1 MPQRSNAKIPPR
13 SRPGLIT
20 TAGQIGRELAKQ
32 TVTPPMKPNCHS
44 PSGSG
49 AWARINSNT
58 NEAVVLDVAHAPLIQ
73 GGLENIKF
81 VNASAA
87 NASAVGMRLN
97 ACQRCTFKNLEFHN
111 FDSVVGI
118 FIRPTVVF
126 DNAAAGIY
134 GRDYHNCVFNE
145 LSNILVFRCSIGMV
159 LRGGP
164 SSAITTNVVTLN
176 NYYNLCFR
184 EVTVEGVRS
193 DWFHDNDHFFNLFVN
208 LVTNGAVAVH
218 LSPIDPTNYIGV
230 SAHHFYSLTIVRDN
244 SINPIGLY
252 GVAMNNAPGC
262 IFVGLAS
269 DNQWDGNY
277 FYNPLNVEVYVWAS
291 WMHFLT
297 SDASAGTLQNRLA
310 SITQHTMS
318 RQSGAATVGS
328 GVTSLAVV
336 FPNRMYVAPVNGKG
350 EIRLTPYSEPWR
362 ALLGGFFNDH

>member
-1 MPQRSNAKIPPR
+1 
-13 SRPGLIT
+13 
-20 TAGQIGRELAKQ
+20 
-32 TVTPPMKPNCHS
+32 
-44 PSGSG
+44 
-49 AWARINSNT
+49 
-58 NEAVVLDVAHAPLIQ
+58 
-73 GGLENIKF
+73 
-81 VNASAA
+81 
-87 NASAVGMRLN
+87 MRLN

-118 FIRPTVVF
+118 FIRPTV
-126 DNAAAGIY
+126 D
-134 GRDYHNCVFNE
+134 
-145 LSNILVFRCSIGMV
+145 
-159 LRGGP
+159 
-164 SSAITTNVVTLN
+164 
-176 NYYNLCFR
+176 
-184 EVTVEGVRS
+184 
-193 DWFHDNDHFFNLFVN
+193 
-208 LVTNGAVAVH
+208 
-218 LSPIDPTNYIGV
+218 
-230 SAHHFYSLTIVRDN
+230 
-244 SINPIGLY
+244 

-328 GVTSLAVV
+328 GVTSMAVV

-362 ALLGGFFNDH
+362 ALLSGFFNDH